1 MKVKVAE
8 TAGFC
13 FGVKRAVDKVY
24 ELIGTE
30 QKPIYTLGPIIHN
43 EGVVADLEAR
53 GVHVITEAD
62 LDSPDDTLQNG
73 TVVIRS
79 HGVGKAIYDKLKEKN
94 ISYVDVT
101 CPFVLKIHRIV
112 EKESLAGNHIIII
125 GDKDHPEVQGIC
137 GWCQGPYTV
146 IRNKEEAEVFV
157 PPKGKKISIVSQ
169 TTFNYKNFEELVE
182 IISKKGYNIDIRN
195 TICNATEERQTE
207 ARAIASKADAMIVIG
222 GRSSSNT
229 RKLYEICKSEC
240 EDTYYIQTLRDLDLY
255 KFNSEGCIGITAG
268 ASTPNNI
275 IEEVY
280 SNVRAK
286 F

>member
-1 MKVKVAE
+1 MKITLAKS
-8 TAGFC
+8 AGFC
-13 FGVKRAVDKVY
+13 FGVKRAVDTVY
-24 ELIGTE
+24 EQLE
-30 QKPIYTLGPIIHN
+30 MSAAERQPIYTFGPIIHN

-53 GVHVITEAD
+53 GVHVIAEAD

-146 IRNKEEAEVFV
+146 IRNKEEAEAFV
-157 PPKGKKISIVSQ
+157 PQKGKKNKYCVPD
-169 TTFNYKNFEELVE
+169 
-182 IISKKGYNIDIRN
+182 DI
-195 TICNATEERQTE
+195 
-207 ARAIASKADAMIVIG
+207 
-222 GRSSSNT
+222 
-229 RKLYEICKSEC
+229 
-240 EDTYYIQTLRDLDLY
+240 
-255 KFNSEGCIGITAG
+255 
-268 ASTPNNI
+268 
-275 IEEVY
+275 
-280 SNVRAK
+280 
-286 F
+286 